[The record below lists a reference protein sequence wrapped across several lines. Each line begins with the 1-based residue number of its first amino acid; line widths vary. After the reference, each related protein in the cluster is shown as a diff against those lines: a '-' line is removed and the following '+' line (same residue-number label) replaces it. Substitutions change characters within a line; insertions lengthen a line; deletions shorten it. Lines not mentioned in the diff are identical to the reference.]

1 MDYAEKRILFIQR
14 KMEKVLSLNH
24 RSVKHSARIKIARN
38 PR

>member
-24 RSVKHSARIKIARN
+24 RNVKHSA
-38 PR
+38 